1 MASFDLKVHID
12 YKAPILELVDS
23 VEYFTDKVIYDVA
36 VLTREMTKSSR
47 AFPRLTG
54 KLEQEEVASQ
64 IVGNNKEYGLIAGV
78 DYAVHVWN
86 YGENTSWTNP
96 STQPKWY
103 YSVYD
108 KNEKEIVN
116 NAVNRAL
123 KEV

>member
-1 MASFDLKVHID
+1 MNIKVNIK
-12 YKAPILELVDS
+12 YKEAIFEMVDD
-23 VEYFTDKVIYDVA
+23 VEYFTDKVVYNVA
-36 VLTREMTKSSR
+36 VLTREMTKGLR

-64 IVGNNKEYGLIAGV
+64 IVGSHKEYGLIAGV
-78 DYAVHVWN
+78 DYAVDV
-86 YGENTSWTNP
+86 YKKGENTAWTNP
-96 STQPKWY
+96 STQPQWY

-108 KNEKEIVN
+108 KHEKEIVN